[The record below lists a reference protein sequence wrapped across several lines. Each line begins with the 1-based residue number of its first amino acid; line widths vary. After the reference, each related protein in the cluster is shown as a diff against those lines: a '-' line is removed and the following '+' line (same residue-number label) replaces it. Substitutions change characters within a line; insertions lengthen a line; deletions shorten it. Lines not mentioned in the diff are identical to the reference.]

1 MSKIIVERPRLG
13 GGIKTPKGARRALQ
27 RCALDELPR
36 HEGIRKPWSHDR
48 KSLNENLAPLR
59 RFLGRNVGRPWNKV
73 FSEICEHIC
82 VDSAVQ
88 KHIRDHLDDFVA
100 RHVEVIG
107 RQVRAKPGSRW
118 TRADFYVH
126 PRTGLLRWNPNRW
139 RRRRRPAEPT
149 PYLVVDETHQVRR
162 VDGIWYEVE
171 MASLPRS
178 VPAFDVV
185 ERRLMY
191 RDGPTLDHLQKQY
204 GAVVY
209 ASRKRQL
216 SSREIRRRRADLDRI
231 DEQTA
236 RTSQFSGHL
245 RV

>member
-13 GGIKTPKGARRALQ
+13 GGLKTPKGARRALQ
-27 RCALDELPR
+27 RCDVDELPR
-36 HEGIRKPWSHDR
+36 RQGIRRPWRRDS
-48 KSLNENLAPLR
+48 KGLNENLAPLR

-82 VDSAVQ
+82 IDSAVQ

-100 RHVEVIG
+100 RYVEVVG
-107 RQVRAKPGSRW
+107 REVRVKPGSRW

-139 RRRRRPAEPT
+139 RRHRHVAEPKS
-149 PYLVVDETHQVRR
+149 YLAVDAMRQIRR
-162 VDGIWYEVE
+162 VDGLWYEVE
-171 MASLPRS
+171 LAWLPRA

-185 ERRLMY
+185 ERRLVHS
-191 RDGPTLDHLQKQY
+191 DWPTESHLQKKY

-209 ASRKRQL
+209 ACRKRQL
-216 SSREIRRRRADLDRI
+216 SSREIHHHRAELERI
-231 DEQTA
+231 DQQAA
-236 RTSQFSGHL
+236 RAG
-245 RV
+245 V